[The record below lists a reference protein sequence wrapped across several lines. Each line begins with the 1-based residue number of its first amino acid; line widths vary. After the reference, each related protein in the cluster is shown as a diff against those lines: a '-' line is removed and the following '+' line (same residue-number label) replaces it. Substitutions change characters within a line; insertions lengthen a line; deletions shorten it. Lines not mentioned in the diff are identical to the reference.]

1 MLIDR
6 FHSIFH
12 HRNWRAKGSC
22 DVDVDQSAGSMVM
35 PSSCLVKRYYGIHL
49 YDNLATDPARL
60 GPKCAITNYCDLTN
74 SQQCLTQHSVFSGL
88 NACSLLT
95 LAPQCPPT
103 SVRARNVR
111 LPWLVSH
118 MSPQGWRSSGQ
129 CVGGPVS
136 GKRRFERTS
145 TQDTQ
150 HRAQG

>member
-1 MLIDR
+1 MPIISRIGDYNTQDVKGTME
-6 FHSIFH
+6 SIYMTTLL
-12 HRNWRAKGSC
+12 
-22 DVDVDQSAGSMVM
+22 Q
-35 PSSCLVKRYYGIHL
+35 
-49 YDNLATDPARL
+49 TRL
-60 GPKCAITNYCDLTN
+60 DWGQKCAITNYCDLTN

-95 LAPQCPPT
+95 LTPQCPPT